1 LKSALALLDRAVEA
15 ALAIVRVFCIA
26 FAAGIFAVVIYAV
39 FARYVL
45 TQLPFFAGRVPSWTE
60 EVPRYFLIWISFL
73 GAAACI
79 ARREHVAFDV
89 LFMRFPE
96 RTRRFLGAFIALLM
110 MGFGWI
116 VFRYGITFVD
126 DFGSD
131 LMETIPF
138 TNYWYYTAAPISGAL
153 MMLFALKLAA
163 DSLRGIG
170 DGTGSSVD

>member
-1 LKSALALLDRAVEA
+1 
-15 ALAIVRVFCIA
+15 
-26 FAAGIFAVVIYAV
+26 
-39 FARYVL
+39 
-45 TQLPFFAGRVPSWTE
+45 
-60 EVPRYFLIWISFL
+60 
-73 GAAACI
+73 
-79 ARREHVAFDV
+79 
-89 LFMRFPE
+89 
-96 RTRRFLGAFIALLM
+96 